1 MRVLSFLTGVNEGRA
16 QPPRPAPHRTAASP
30 EVESLAQAAAIVTP
44 LALATAATA
53 EWPLRRLCRRLPLI
67 LTRRAMGGT
76 GTTPDP
82 ALQRAV
88 ELALLPPRR
97 VWLLAGD
104 HMTALVAP
112 HAGDAVALLRR
123 GTVAASP

>member
-1 MRVLSFLTGVNEGRA
+1 MRVLSFLTGVNEGKA
-16 QPPRPAPHRTAASP
+16 KPPRPAPHRTAVSP
-30 EVESLAQAAAIVTP
+30 EVESLAQAAAIVP
-44 LALATAATA
+44 PALAAAATA

-88 ELALLPPRR
+88 ELGAPAAEARR
-97 VWLLAGD
+97 LA
-104 HMTALVAP
+104 AP

-123 GTVAASP
+123 GTAAASP